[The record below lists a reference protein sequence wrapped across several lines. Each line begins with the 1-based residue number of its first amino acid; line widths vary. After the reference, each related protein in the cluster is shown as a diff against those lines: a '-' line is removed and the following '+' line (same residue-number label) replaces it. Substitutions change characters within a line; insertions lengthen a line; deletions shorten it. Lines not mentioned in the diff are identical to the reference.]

1 MTHFEKLEVY
11 QLSVCL
17 SGRAW
22 SVVREWDGWVQ
33 RSHGS
38 QLVRAAD
45 SVGANIAEGSG
56 RGSRADYRRCLYIAR
71 GSLYETKHW
80 LRLANQRGLL
90 SEEDIHDFAALLNEL
105 LPKLNALIS
114 ALHRADETGHAKEAA
129 APYLSVADFGTFNE
143 PNSPI

>member
-1 MTHFEKLEVY
+1 MTRFENLEVY
-11 QLSVCL
+11 QLSVRL
-17 SGRAW
+17 SEQAW
-22 SVVREWDGWVQ
+22 AVVRDWDGWVQ

-80 LRLANQRGLL
+80 LRLAKQRGLL
-90 SEEDIHDFAALLNEL
+90 NEAAIQELAALLNEL

-114 ALHRADETGHAKEAA
+114 ALHRADGTGHVKEDDAA
-129 APYLSVADFGTFNE
+129 YLGDFDLGGANDADAPF
-143 PNSPI
+143 